1 MLKKIMLHIVVFIS
15 TISILWGLLIVTSCI
30 PNSEIQDN
38 LLESALFYTDKDA
51 FEFGNSGKFNSV
63 SDNYADSILLNV
75 MWNIKS
81 SSPVISSLDTK
92 YYDGEEYGENW
103 GLYQAINGTRPNT
116 DYTRYWHGSVIFI
129 RPLMLFTDVNGV
141 KAVGFTVL
149 LLLIMATV
157 TILIIR
163 KHHFAAVALIFSLIG
178 IHFWNIRLSLE
189 YIPAFVVCFMLCP
202 LYILLEKKG
211 DIFLTLLSVAG
222 GAMIAFFDFL
232 TVETITIL
240 VPLILVFIIRTDDNR
255 LGIFKDN
262 FLLTIKCGMCWGVSY
277 VMTYA
282 VKWTAASIA
291 VGKNKFGTAF
301 SAAGVRLYGSTEE
314 NVMPIYKQIPAAVA
328 ANLSTIFGGTE
339 RIEASAVII
348 GLLSTAFIFGIILY
362 IFRSSKKNTALTFTI
377 LVIMAVP
384 YIRYM
389 VLNNHSYLHEFF
401 TYRAQITVI
410 LGLCA
415 ILRYNVDMS
424 KFVKGRKKI

>member
-1 MLKKIMLHIVVFIS
+1 MIKKIMLHIVVFIS

-81 SSPVISSLDTK
+81 GSPVISSLDTK

-178 IHFWNIRLSLE
+178 IQFWNIRLSLE

-291 VGKNKFGTAF
+291 VGENKFGTAF

-424 KFVKGRKKI
+424 KFVKGWKKI